1 MLAHF
6 QAGGVNRRPI
16 DQGIGT
22 GQIDIFEDAG
32 IQTRIFSTLLVVQIA
47 VRIDENR
54 FTRHDI
60 PQKTESESF
69 QCDRFAGHHIF
80 RSGIR
85 FPRPDTKRTDAV
97 RIAESQ
103 NSVTGNMGD
112 SGIGTTNP
120 FVENGNGTE
129 KCGRIQRITVC
140 RFLHFVCQHVQ
151 QDFRVR
157 TGIDVATVIFE
168 HFAFQLLTIGQ
179 IAVMGECNA
188 ERGIDVKRLRF
199 LLVLGGTGCRI
210 TDMPIP
216 QVPGRA
222 RMLRVRENVPD
233 QTGSL

>member
-1 MLAHF
+1 
-6 QAGGVNRRPI
+6 
-16 DQGIGT
+16 
-22 GQIDIFEDAG
+22 
-32 IQTRIFSTLLVVQIA
+32 
-47 VRIDENR
+47 
-54 FTRHDI
+54 
-60 PQKTESESF
+60 
-69 QCDRFAGHHIF
+69 
-80 RSGIR
+80 
-85 FPRPDTKRTDAV
+85 
-97 RIAESQ
+97 
-103 NSVTGNMGD
+103 MGD

-210 TDMPIP
+210 TDMADSAGSRESAH
-216 QVPGRA
+216 VTGT
-222 RMLRVRENVPD
+222 ENVPD
-233 QTGSL
+233 QTVRLEHGEFAVIAGCDTCSILTTMLQELQCIVNQLVDRGLGNDTNDATHGGLLNQKLRKTKTA